1 MKKPGPLHPLLVP
14 DACGQSIAMDF
25 IGSLN
30 DNSGY
35 NCILS
40 ITDHLGADIC
50 IVPTHI
56 DITAEDLAVIFFDV
70 WYCENG
76 LPLDIVSDRDKLF
89 MS

>member
-1 MKKPGPLHPLLVP
+1 
-14 DACGQSIAMDF
+14 MDF
-25 IGSLN
+25 IGPLK